1 MKMLL
6 LTVMLGAAAA
16 FSPAIS
22 TTHRPGIRV
31 SAHPMCV
38 TGAQERRGA
47 LGWAR
52 GRVAATRN
60 LFRGQTNEAKL
71 PKAKVTIFKKKEEV
85 EDDGNPRMEPLME
98 FAGALLGATA
108 SAGAAATAAAATAI
122 GEIDLSSD

>member
-38 TGAQERRGA
+38 TVAQERRGA

-71 PKAKVTIFKKKEEV
+71 PKAKVKIFKKKEV